1 MSVRIDMPVIVNTF
15 FSSDTSRSV
24 TVDLVTSMYLN
35 GFGNVSSSARR
46 VELEVHCDDDR

>member
-15 FSSDTSRSV
+15 SSKTSRSV

-35 GFGNVSSSARR
+35 GFVNVSSSARR